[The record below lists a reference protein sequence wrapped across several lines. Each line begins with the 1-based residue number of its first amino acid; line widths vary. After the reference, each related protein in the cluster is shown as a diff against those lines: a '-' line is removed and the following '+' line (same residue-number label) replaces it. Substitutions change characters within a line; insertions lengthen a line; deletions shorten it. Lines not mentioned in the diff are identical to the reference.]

1 MSLNNPCLFNRDE
14 IRGLNQTPVQC
25 TLFGGT
31 MEEGSELVLR
41 GPEKRSRKKEIV
53 QRERERESGSR
64 ERNDCETL
72 RRWME

>member
-41 GPEKRSRKKEIV
+41 VRGPEKRSRKKEIV
-53 QRERERESGSR
+53 QREREREWKSR
-64 ERNDCETL
+64 EK
-72 RRWME
+72 